1 MPSSKR
7 ATKWKRVLL
16 AGPTAIGKTELSLR
30 LAEEFGF
37 SVISADSRQC
47 YRGMDIGTGKVSV
60 AERERVPH
68 FNIDV
73 LDPVEPDSA
82 AAFVRR
88 AKLWEA
94 ELDTAFYVGGSTL
107 HLQGVV
113 WPMDELPE
121 ADPLNLARLE
131 AIEAA
136 GGSLGILGLLVDAD
150 PDYARTMQGYNRQR
164 AFRALDVWMQ
174 TGRPFSSFHRHDGYV
189 VPDDTLI
196 LILTASTETLRK
208 RIDRRVDAMMSAGFL
223 DEVDALLASGLDP
236 TLQSLHTVGYRELI
250 EHRLGGMDLPNAIDA
265 IKASTRRY
273 AKRQLT
279 WFRRW
284 EGAVWIDRDP
294 LSEDALFDTF
304 AEAIHSIKS

>member
-1 MPSSKR
+1 
-7 ATKWKRVLL
+7 
-16 AGPTAIGKTELSLR
+16 
-30 LAEEFGF
+30 
-37 SVISADSRQC
+37 
-47 YRGMDIGTGKVSV
+47 MDIGTGKVSP
-60 AERERVPH
+60 ADRARVPH
-68 FNIDV
+68 VNIDV

-88 AKLWEA
+88 AKIWE
-94 ELDTAFYVGGSTL
+94 ESLDTAFYVGGSTL

-208 RIDRRVDAMMSAGFL
+208 RIDRRVDAMMDAGFM
-223 DEVDALLASGLDP
+223 DEVDRLLDSGLDP
-236 TLQSLHTVGYRELI
+236 ALQSLQTVGYRELI
-250 EHRLGGMDLPNAIDA
+250 EHRLGGMDLPNAVDA
-265 IKASTRRY
+265 IKGSTRRY

-294 LSEDALFDTF
+294 LSQDALFDTF
-304 AEAIHSIKS
+304 AEAIHSIKP

>member
-1 MPSSKR
+1 MPSSKL

-16 AGPTAIGKTELSLR
+16 AGPTSIGKTELSLR
-30 LAEEFGF
+30 VAEEFGF
-37 SVISADSRQC
+37 TVISADSRQC
-47 YRGMDIGTGKVSV
+47 YRGLDIGTGKVSV
-60 AERERVPH
+60 ADRHRVPH
-68 FNIDV
+68 LNIDV
-73 LDPVEPDSA
+73 LDPHDSDSA

-88 AKLWEA
+88 AKVWET
-94 ELDTAFYVGGSTL
+94 ELDTPFYVGGSTL

-131 AIEAA
+131 AIEDA
-136 GGSLGILGLLVDAD
+136 GGSLGILSLLVDVD
-150 PDYARTMQGYNRQR
+150 PTYASAMQGYNRQR

-174 TGRPFSSFHRHDGYV
+174 TGQPFSSFHRHDGYI
-189 VPDDTLI
+189 VPDDTL
-196 LILTASTETLRK
+196 LLVLSASAETLRR

-223 DEVDALLASGLDP
+223 AEVDALLDSGVDP

-250 EHRLGGMDLPNAIDA
+250 EHRLGGMELPNAVEA

-284 EGAVWIDRDP
+284 EGATWFDRD
-294 LSEDALFDTF
+294 SISDADLFDTF
-304 AEAIHSIKS
+304 AEAIHSIKP

>member
-1 MPSSKR
+1 MPSSKP

-30 LAEEFGF
+30 LAEAFGF

-47 YRGMDIGTGKVSV
+47 YRGMDIGTGKVS
-60 AERERVPH
+60 AADRQRVPH

-88 AKLWEA
+88 AKLWET
-94 ELDTAFYVGGSTL
+94 ELETPFYVGGSTL

-121 ADPLNLARLE
+121 ADPVNQARLE

-136 GGSLGILGLLVDAD
+136 GGSLGILSLLVDAD
-150 PDYARTMQGYNRQR
+150 PDYARGMQGYNRQR

-174 TGRPFSSFHRHDGYV
+174 TGRPFSSFHRHEGYT

-208 RIDRRVDAMMSAGFL
+208 RIDRRVEAMMEAGFL
-223 DEVDALLASGLDP
+223 EEVDALLDAGLDP
-236 TLQSLHTVGYRELI
+236 ALQSLQTVGYRELI
-250 EHRLGGMDLPNAIDA
+250 EHRLGGMELPNAIEA

-284 EGAVWIDRDP
+284 EGAVWIDRDAM
-294 LSEDALFDTF
+294 SDDALFDTF
-304 AEAIHSIKS
+304 AEAIHSIKP